1 MELLLAGV
9 GLLILIMGGDV
20 LVRGAV
26 ALSLHLG
33 VPPLLV
39 SLTIVAFGTS
49 APELLIAVKA
59 ALENAPGL
67 ALGNVVGSNI
77 ANVFLV
83 LGVPALISRLY
94 TDDCDTKG
102 SYLQMLAVTVVFMGL
117 LYTSPLGV
125 WQGLLLL
132 AILVVVLV
140 WMAMSAMKSRNG
152 LPEDF
157 DPSEAAALSN
167 GRAALYVLA
176 GIIALPFGAD
186 ILVDAAREIAL
197 NSGIS
202 EEVIGLT
209 LVAVGTSLPELATTV
224 MAAIRRQADV
234 ALGNVIG
241 SNMLNILAIMGVAS
255 LFGPLE
261 VPQMMI
267 SQDMWVMLAAA
278 LVLAPFV
285 MFGVK
290 LGRRVGAGFLLAYAA
305 YMMFLF

>member
-9 GLLILIMGGDV
+9 GLLILIVGGDV

-26 ALSLHLG
+26 SLSLHLG
-33 VPPLLV
+33 IPPLLV

-94 TDDCDTKG
+94 TDDCDTRG
-102 SYLQMLAVTVVFMGL
+102 SYLQMLAVTVIFMGL

-132 AILVVVLV
+132 GILVAVLV
-140 WMAMSAMKSRNG
+140 WMAMSAIKSRGG

-305 YMMFLF
+305 YMWFLF

>member
-1 MELLLAGV
+1 MELLLAVV
-9 GLLILIMGGDV
+9 GLVILILGGDV

-94 TDDCDTKG
+94 TEDCDTKS
-102 SYLQMLAVTVVFMGL
+102 SYLQMLAVTVIFMGL
-117 LYTSPLGV
+117 LYTSPLGI
-125 WQGLLLL
+125 WQGLVLLGIL
-132 AILVVVLV
+132 AVVLI
-140 WMAMSAMKSRNG
+140 WMARSALKSRDG
-152 LPEDF
+152 LPDDF
-157 DPSEAAALSN
+157 DPSEAAQLSN
-167 GRAALYVLA
+167 GRALLYVA
-176 GIIALPFGAD
+176 VGILALPFGAD
-186 ILVDAAREIAL
+186 ILVDSAREIAL
-197 NSGIS
+197 RYGIS

-224 MAAIRRQADV
+224 MAAIRRQAEV

-241 SNMLNILAIMGVAS
+241 SNMLNILAIMGIAS

-278 LVLAPFV
+278 IVLAPFV
-285 MFGVK
+285 LMGIK
-290 LGRRVGAGFLLAYAA
+290 LGRRVGAGFLLAYGV
-305 YMMFLF
+305 YMMSLF